1 MTQTDIEESI
11 YVPNEFVVSK
21 CTQSQIY
28 IYIYYRTYFLT
39 DLGLLSHVYA

>member
-28 IYIYYRTYFLT
+28 IYYRTYFLT